1 MWITFCY
8 YLDME
13 QTIKDYMAEI
23 GRKGGLNTKK
33 NHGKGFFSVI
43 GKMNKKKRK
52 KTKQAA

>member
-1 MWITFCY
+1 
-8 YLDME
+8 ME